1 MHIMVPC
8 QDYPYAAAGGI
19 TDPYEDDEEMIA
31 PFLRC
36 LRYMLEH
43 ESPEILRWSADGRS
57 FEVLDV
63 ERMST
68 DVLPRYF
75 KHRKYTSFQRQLNY
89 FHFRK
94 WTKSQALVS
103 TFSNPYFLRD
113 QPNLCSRIVR
123 KRAMSDR
130 KSPRSPL
137 PDLVSSPPVATA
149 TQQQT
154 EEGSSSRGED
164 QEMTEDHDG
173 SENEDLEWVDILYPS
188 LELIANAEALW
199 LAQDSSSCT

>member
-1 MHIMVPC
+1 MHIMVPS
-8 QDYPYAAAGGI
+8 QHYPYDAARGM
-19 TDPYEDDEEMIA
+19 TDRYEDDEEMIA

-68 DVLPRYF
+68 EVLPRYF

-130 KSPRSPL
+130 KSPRSP
-137 PDLVSSPPVATA
+137 PEVLVSSPLVASA
-149 TQQQT
+149 TQQST
-154 EEGSSSRGED
+154 GEGSSISRSED
-164 QEMTEDHDG
+164 RTTEDHDG
-173 SENEDLEWVDILYPS
+173 SEDEGLEWVDILYPS
-188 LELIANAEALW
+188 LELIAN
-199 LAQDSSSCT
+199 S